1 MAGLA
6 PGWVTPLGYTRGM
19 AEPGFSTHRPAQLRR
34 FGRVFYPAGLRLQKA
49 LAAYLSEAEGRPDQ
63 LVILEHDPVFTLGR
77 NATPADIHVSDT
89 FLASQG
95 VSVHRTDRGGEVTY
109 HGPGQIVAYP
119 ICNLRGGREDVG
131 RLVRGLEEA
140 MIRTAAEYGVVADR
154 LKGAPGI
161 WVETPRGLEKLGAI
175 GLHLSRWITTH
186 GIAFNVRPNL
196 AHFQWITPCGFTD
209 KGVCS
214 LASLLGEAEAPT
226 WEAAADR
233 LQAHLAECLA
243 LDLQPA
249 RAPSRSVSAL
259 TWRRGSAGPEILMM
273 LRRPEH
279 GFWWQSVTGMMEPG
293 ETPEE
298 TAHRELKEE
307 TGLTGILRPL
317 GLSHS
322 FWVDPAI
329 VRFPDPEPRF
339 NTETCFSMEVA
350 LEAAVC
356 LEPSE
361 HTEFKWCSLDQAH
374 ALMKWEG
381 SKAALG
387 LLRATLAP

>member
-1 MAGLA
+1 MSAI
-6 PGWVTPLGYTRGM
+6 
-19 AEPGFSTHRPAQLRR
+19 GFSIPRPAQLRR
-34 FGRVFYPAGLRLQKA
+34 FGWVFYPAGLRLQKA
-49 LAAYLSEAEGRPDQ
+49 LADYVNEEGRPDQ

-77 NATPADIHVSDT
+77 NATPADIHVSDD
-89 FLASQG
+89 FLAAQG

-109 HGPGQIVAYP
+109 HGPGQIVVYP

-140 MIRTAAEYGVVADR
+140 MIRTAADFGVSAQR

-175 GLHLSRWITTH
+175 GLHLSRWVSTH

-196 AHFQWITPCGFTD
+196 EHFHWITPCGFTD

-214 LASLLGEAEAPT
+214 LASLLGDGAPT
-226 WEAAADR
+226 WVEATDR
-233 LQAHLAECLA
+233 LQAHLIEQLA
-243 LDLQPA
+243 LDIQPS

-259 TWRRGSAGPEILMM
+259 TWRRGSKGPEILMM

-279 GFWWQSVTGMMEPG
+279 GLWWQSVTGMMEPG
-293 ETPEE
+293 ETPEQ
-298 TAHRELKEE
+298 TAHRELMEE
-307 TGLTGILRPL
+307 TGLTGTLRPL

-322 FWVDPAI
+322 FWVDPSI
-329 VRFPDPEPRF
+329 VRFPDAEPRF
-339 NTETCFSMEVA
+339 NTEICFSMEARSNAEVR
-350 LEAAVC
+350 

-361 HTEFKWCSLDQAH
+361 HSEFLWCELNEAFDR
-374 ALMKWEG
+374 MKWEG
-381 SKAALG
+381 SKAALQ
-387 LLRATLAP
+387 LLRKELGA

>member
-1 MAGLA
+1 MSEIGFA
-6 PGWVTPLGYTRGM
+6 TP
-19 AEPGFSTHRPAQLRR
+19 RPAQLRR
-34 FGRVFYPAGLRLQKA
+34 FKRVFYPAGLRMQKA
-49 LAAYLSEAEGRPDQ
+49 LAEYVNGEDRPDQ

-77 NATPADIHVSDT
+77 NATPADIHMSED
-89 FLASQG
+89 FLAAQG

-140 MIRTAAEYGVVADR
+140 MIRTAAEFGVTADR

-196 AHFQWITPCGFTD
+196 DHFRWITPCGFTD

-214 LASLLGEAEAPT
+214 LGSLLGEQAPS
-226 WEAAADR
+226 WDVAADH
-233 LQAHLAECLA
+233 LQAHLTACLA
-243 LDLQPA
+243 MAFQPV
-249 RAPSRSVSAL
+249 REPSRSVSAL
-259 TWRRGSAGPEILMM
+259 TWRRGAQGPEVLMM
-273 LRRPEH
+273 LRVPAH
-279 GFWWQSVTGMMEPG
+279 GLWWQSVTGMMEPG

-298 TAHRELKEE
+298 TAHRELLEE
-307 TGLTGILRPL
+307 TGLTGTLRPL

-322 FWVDPAI
+322 FWVDPSI
-329 VRFPDPEPRF
+329 VHFPDAEPRF

-350 LEAAVC
+350 PGAEVR

-361 HTEFKWCSLDQAH
+361 HSEYLWCGLDEAY
-374 ALMKWEG
+374 ARMKWEG
-381 SKAALG
+381 SKAALQ
-387 LLRATLAP
+387 LLRQALSA

>member
-1 MAGLA
+1 MSE
-6 PGWVTPLGYTRGM
+6 V
-19 AEPGFSTHRPAQLRR
+19 GFSVSRPAQLRR

-49 LAAYLSEAEGRPDQ
+49 LAAHVSREGNPDQ

-77 NATPADIHVSDT
+77 NATPADIHMSDD
-89 FLASQG
+89 FLAAQG

-140 MIRTAAEYGVVADR
+140 MIRTAADFGVVADR

-161 WVETPRGLEKLGAI
+161 WVETAPYRKGGGLEKLGAI

-196 AHFQWITPCGFTD
+196 DHFRWITPCGFTD

-214 LASLLGEAEAPT
+214 LHSLLGASAPT
-226 WEAAADR
+226 WEEAADR
-233 LQAHLAECLA
+233 LQAHLTACLA
-243 LDLQPA
+243 LDLQPV
-249 RAPSRSVSAL
+249 REPSRSVSAM
-259 TWRRGSAGPEILMM
+259 TWRRGAAGPEILMM
-273 LRRPEH
+273 LRVPAH
-279 GFWWQSVTGMMEPG
+279 GLWWQSVTGMMEPG
-293 ETPEE
+293 ETPEQ
-298 TAHRELKEE
+298 TAHRELTEE
-307 TGLTGILRPL
+307 TGLTGTLRPL

-322 FWVDPAI
+322 FWVDPTI
-329 VRFPDPEPRF
+329 VRFPDGEPRF

-350 LEAAVC
+350 PGAEVR
-356 LEPSE
+356 LEPAEHSE
-361 HTEFKWCSLDQAH
+361 YLWCGLDEAQER
-374 ALMKWEG
+374 MKWEG
-381 SKAALG
+381 SKAAVG
-387 LLRATLAP
+387 LLRKALEA

>member
-1 MAGLA
+1 MSEIGFA
-6 PGWVTPLGYTRGM
+6 TP
-19 AEPGFSTHRPAQLRR
+19 RPAQLRR
-34 FGRVFYPAGLRLQKA
+34 FKRVFYPAGLRMQKA
-49 LAAYLSEAEGRPDQ
+49 LAEYVNGDGRPDQ

-77 NATPADIHVSDT
+77 NATPADIHMSED
-89 FLASQG
+89 FLAAQG

-140 MIRTAAEYGVVADR
+140 MIRTAAEFGVTADR

-186 GIAFNVRPNL
+186 GIAFNVCPNL
-196 AHFQWITPCGFTD
+196 DHFRWITPCGFTD

-214 LASLLGEAEAPT
+214 LGSLLGGQAPS
-226 WEAAADR
+226 WDVAADR
-233 LQAHLAECLA
+233 LQAHLTACLA
-243 LDLQPA
+243 MAFEPV
-249 RAPSRSVSAL
+249 REPSRSVSAL
-259 TWRRGSAGPEILMM
+259 TWRQGAQGPEVLMM
-273 LRRPEH
+273 LRVPAH
-279 GFWWQSVTGMMEPG
+279 GLWWQSVTGMMEPG

-298 TAHRELKEE
+298 TAHRELLEE
-307 TGLTGILRPL
+307 TGLTGTLRPL

-322 FWVDPAI
+322 FWVDPSI
-329 VRFPDPEPRF
+329 VHFPDAEPRF
-339 NTETCFSMEVA
+339 NTEICFSMEVA
-350 LEAAVC
+350 PNAEVR

-361 HTEFKWCSLDQAH
+361 HSEYLWCGLDEAY
-374 ALMKWEG
+374 ARMKWEG
-381 SKAALG
+381 SKAALQ
-387 LLRATLAP
+387 LLRQALSA

>member
-1 MAGLA
+1 MSEA
-6 PGWVTPLGYTRGM
+6 
-19 AEPGFSTHRPAQLRR
+19 GFSISRPAQLHR

-49 LAAYLSEAEGRPDQ
+49 LAAHVAAEGNPDQ

-77 NATPADIHVSDT
+77 NATPADIHMSDD
-89 FLASQG
+89 FLAAQG

-140 MIRTAAEYGVVADR
+140 MIRTAAEFGIVADR

-196 AHFQWITPCGFTD
+196 DHFRWITPCGFTD

-214 LASLLGEAEAPT
+214 LHSLLGEEAPT
-226 WEAAADR
+226 WEGAADR
-233 LQAHLAECLA
+233 LQAHLVQCLA
-243 LDLQPA
+243 LDLQPV
-249 RAPSRSVSAL
+249 RPPSRSVSAM
-259 TWRRGSAGPEILMM
+259 TWRRGADGPEILMM
-273 LRRPEH
+273 LRVPQH
-279 GFWWQSVTGMMEPG
+279 GLWWQSVTGMMEPG
-293 ETPEE
+293 ETPEQ
-298 TAHRELKEE
+298 TAHRELMEE
-307 TGLTGILRPL
+307 TGLTGTLQPL
-317 GLSHS
+317 GLAHS

-329 VRFPDPEPRF
+329 VAFPDAEPRF
-339 NTETCFSMEVA
+339 NTETCFSMEVPA
-350 LEAAVC
+350 DAQVR
-356 LEPSE
+356 LEPLE
-361 HTEFKWCSLDQAH
+361 HSEFKWCHPEEAL

-381 SKAALG
+381 SKGALA
-387 LLRATLAP
+387 LLRAQFEG